1 MIDVSKI
8 KYSVIVID
16 ETGNQYKINDYI
28 QNLGWEENENEI
40 AARFSF
46 TARNDNTSKGYLSGI
61 IKPGC
66 LIGIFAFVDSPRMVN
81 EEICSGYV
89 ETWNDIEQNSGHT
102 LKCLGYDGLYKLQKS
117 QDNLYFP
124 SGTGTESAIKSIL
137 KEWGVPLGQYDGPNA
152 VHGNLVYKNQYLSD
166 IILEILDDSYK
177 KGEKKC
183 IIRFSDGGITIIP
196 RGSNKTVYVF
206 RADNTKAFNTSVSTA
221 DMVTRV
227 KIVGKEK
234 KDGSRSVEA
243 TLDGLTQFGIRQKIY
258 TRGSDESLADANIA
272 AQEILND
279 EGAVKWDMIVQSPDV
294 PFIHKGDLVYIISG
308 TETGH
313 FYVKSIQ
320 HDIDNRSMTM
330 GVEKAEEKSI
340 GEREVNDEKSYE
352 VGDVVNFHGGKHYVS
367 SHSDSRGYNARA
379 GKAKITQKNGAGK
392 SHPWHLIHTDS
403 KSNVYGWV
411 DDGTFD

>member
-1 MIDVSKI
+1 MIDISKI
-8 KYSVIVID
+8 RYNVIVISENGD
-16 ETGNQYKINDYI
+16 QYKINDLI

-46 TARNDNTSKGYLSGI
+46 TARNDNTSKGYLSGV

-66 LIGIFAFVDSPRMVN
+66 PIGIFAFVDEDINAEV
-81 EEICSGYV
+81 CSGYV
-89 ETWNDIEQNSGHT
+89 ETWNEIEQNSGRT

-124 SGTGTESAIKSIL
+124 SGTGTESAIKSVL
-137 KEWGVPLGQYDGPNA
+137 DEWGIPLIQYDGPNA
-152 VHGNLVYKNQYLSD
+152 AHGKLAYNNKYLSD
-166 IILEILDDSYK
+166 IILELLDDACK

-183 IIRFSDGGITIIP
+183 IVRFADGGITIIP
-196 RGSNKTVYVF
+196 RGSNATAYVF
-206 RADNTKAFNTSVSTA
+206 EVDNTAVFSASVSTA

-243 TLDGLTQFGIRQKIY
+243 TLDGLTQFGVRQKIY
-258 TRGSDESLADANIA
+258 TRGSDESLADANLA
-272 AQEILND
+272 AQEILDN
-279 EGAVKWDMIVQSPDV
+279 EGAIKREMTVQGPDV

-308 TETGH
+308 METGYY
-313 FYVKSIQ
+313 YVKSIQ

-330 GVEKAEEKSI
+330 NIEKAEEKSI
-340 GEREVNDEKSYE
+340 GEEENGVEKSYE
-352 VGDVVNFHGGKHYVS
+352 VGDTVNFGGGKHYVS
-367 SHSDSRGYNARA
+367 SYSDSRGYNARA
-379 GKAKITQKNGAGK
+379 GKAKITQKNGTGK
-392 SHPWHLIHTDS
+392 SHPWHLIHTD
-403 KSNVYGWV
+403 KESNVYGWV